1 MRVKTLC
8 STFFLTLFLTGMTV
22 MPVGAQQATVS
33 VFPASYTVPDI
44 GLTFTVNITVQNVHD
59 LYGWELKL
67 YYPNDILNGTSVTEG
82 PFLKTEGI
90 FTFFQTPE
98 FKDSYNETHGRL
110 TALCLRIGEVP
121 GVDGNGVLATIT
133 FNSTSTNGP
142 EALHLDNV
150 ELSDSDADKIPC
162 TTVDGEITVIPEF
175 PAALILPLLTV
186 LTSVAIALKK
196 TAWSTKHVAK
206 SHSTT
211 KKTSRS

>member
-1 MRVKTLC
+1 MREKKLSVT
-8 STFFLTLFLTGMTV
+8 SFLMLFLVSLTIIQ
-22 MPVGAQQATVS
+22 VGAQQATVS
-33 VFPASYTVPDI
+33 VFPASYTVQEV
-44 GLTFTVNITVQNVHD
+44 GLTFSVNITVQNVVD
-59 LYGWELKL
+59 LYGWEFKL

-82 PFLKTEGI
+82 PFLKTEGV
-90 FTFFQTPE
+90 FTLFQTPE
-98 FKDSYNETHGRL
+98 FSDSYNETHGRL
-110 TALCLRIGEVP
+110 TTLCLRTGEVP

-142 EALHLDNV
+142 KALHLDNV